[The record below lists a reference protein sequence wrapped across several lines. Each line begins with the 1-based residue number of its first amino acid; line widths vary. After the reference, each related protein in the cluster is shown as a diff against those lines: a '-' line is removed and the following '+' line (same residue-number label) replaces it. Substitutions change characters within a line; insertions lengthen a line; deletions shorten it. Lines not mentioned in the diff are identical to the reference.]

1 MTGFRGLLRKELTEQ
16 WRAWRLLTYALV
28 LFVTGIGSMIALRYL
43 PDILEATGEG
53 AGIVL
58 PEFDAAEAM
67 ASYGSNVVQMG
78 ALATVLL
85 AMGAVA
91 RERENGTAVLTL
103 TKPVSVI
110 AYILAK
116 VAAHF
121 ASIAIAVASV
131 SSVAYAY
138 AVGLFE
144 GEIGGGVVWYVVTL
158 LLFLWFA
165 AAITIG
171 TSCFLRSQ
179 IAVGVV
185 SLVGVVLLSATS
197 GLPWIGRYLPGAVL
211 GWGNDVLLGV
221 PDVEARWIALA
232 AMIATAVAAIALG
245 WRRLRTVD
253 I

>member
-1 MTGFRGLLRKELTEQ
+1 VTGFSGLLRKELTEQ
-16 WRAWRLLTYALV
+16 LRAWRLLTYFLV
-28 LFVTGIGSMIALRYL
+28 LFVTGIGSMVALRYL

-53 AGIVL
+53 GGIII
-58 PEFDAAEAM
+58 PEFNAAEAM
-67 ASYGSNVVQMG
+67 LNYGSNVVQMG

-103 TKPVSVI
+103 TKPVSVM
-110 AYILAK
+110 AYLIAK

-121 ASIAIAVASV
+121 ASITAAVVGV
-131 SSVAYAY
+131 SLVAYLY

-165 AAITIG
+165 SAITIG

-185 SLVGVVLLSATS
+185 SLVGVVALSATS

-211 GWGNDVLLGV
+211 TWGSGAMLG
-221 PDVEARWIALA
+221 EAQARWYALVM
-232 AMIATAVAAIALG
+232 MIAAAVAAVALG
-245 WRRLRTVD
+245 WRRLRSAD